1 MGARKLSEF
10 KSVKVLR
17 SFLEQLPIPVIA
29 QDEMNKIAEMAE
41 TLQAMGASVTELYT
55 MQISQIDALV
65 ARAFGITNEEL
76 EVIKNA

>member
-1 MGARKLSEF
+1 
-10 KSVKVLR
+10 
-17 SFLEQLPIPVIA
+17 
-29 QDEMNKIAEMAE
+29 MAE